1 MSTCGGTCHDH
12 GFKWVSL
19 MIAKSRST
27 ILRLCNCRVCGE
39 GFLVHCRHDPDLEAQ
54 FLLDDSPTLLEEL
67 QRASPDVLVMDVTL
81 QGGGFDFAAQAKP
94 SLEST
99 RFMFV
104 ANSASDMSIKQA
116 LLLGAKGFVLTQE
129 SGTKLVEHV
138 KRVAAG
144 GYAFSDE
151 VARRLTY
158 DPVRDEYQLASGTPI
173 DSLTEVQLE
182 IFRHLARG
190 DSLKMVARKMNL
202 TRKSVDG
209 HKYRIMK
216 KIGVQDRVLLSRLA
230 IREGLIE
237 A

>member
-1 MSTCGGTCHDH
+1 
-12 GFKWVSL
+12 
-19 MIAKSRST
+19 MIAKCHSN
-27 ILRLCNCRVCGE
+27 IVRLCNCRVCGE
-39 GFLVHCRHDPDLEAQ
+39 GFLEHCRQDPELKAQ

-67 QRASPDVLVMDVTL
+67 QRASPDVLVMDVAV
-81 QGGGFDFAAQAKP
+81 QGGGFDFAAQAKQ

-99 RFMFV
+99 RLMFV
-104 ANSASDMSIKQA
+104 ANTASDMSIKQA
-116 LLLGAKGFVLTQE
+116 LLLGARGFVLTQE
-129 SGTKLVEHV
+129 SGSTLVEHV
-138 KRVAAG
+138 KRVASG

-151 VARRLTY
+151 VAHRLAY
-158 DPVRDEYQLASGTPI
+158 DPARDEYQLASGNPI
-173 DSLTEVQLE
+173 DSLSEVQLE

>member
-1 MSTCGGTCHDH
+1 
-12 GFKWVSL
+12 
-19 MIAKSRST
+19 MIANNRST
-27 ILRLCNCRVCGE
+27 IVRLCNCRVCGE
-39 GFLVHCRHDPDLEAQ
+39 GFLAHCQNEPDLDAV
-54 FLLDDSPTLLEEL
+54 FILDDTPHLLEDLE
-67 QRASPDVLVMDVTL
+67 QAGPDVLVMDVAVR
-81 QGGGFDFAAQAKP
+81 GGGFEIAAQVNQT
-94 SLEST
+94 LVST
-99 RFMFV
+99 KLVFV
-104 ANSASDMSIKQA
+104 AKSASDMSVKQA
-116 LLLGAKGFVLTQE
+116 ILLGARGFVLTHE
-129 SGTKLVEHV
+129 PGSVLVEHV

-144 GYAFSDE
+144 GHGFSDE
-151 VARRLTY
+151 IALRLAFDSLRR
-158 DPVRDEYQLASGTPI
+158 EYQLTTGTPI
-173 DSLTEVQLE
+173 DTLTEIQLE

>member
-1 MSTCGGTCHDH
+1 
-12 GFKWVSL
+12 
-19 MIAKSRST
+19 
-27 ILRLCNCRVCGE
+27 VCGE
-39 GFLVHCRHDPDLEAQ
+39 GFVAHCRIEPDLDAQ
-54 FLLDDSPTLLEEL
+54 FISDDTPNQLEEL
-67 QRASPDVLVMDVTL
+67 VQANPDVLVMDVAV
-81 QGGGFDFAAQAKP
+81 QGGGFDFAAQIRQCLDCTK
-94 SLEST
+94 LL
-99 RFMFV
+99 FV
-104 ANSASDMSIKQA
+104 AKQATNMAIRQA
-116 LLLGAKGFVLTQE
+116 LLLGAKGFVSMQE
-129 SGTKLVEHV
+129 SVNMLVEHA

-151 VARRLTY
+151 IARRLAF
-158 DPVRDEYQLASGTPI
+158 DPLSDQYHLATGTPI
-173 DSLTEVQLE
+173 DSLTDVQLE